1 MVGASAGRRSRAV
14 GKTLIPWRRPRP
26 VSEVSVR
33 IVDRDVPSVW
43 LGTAGRHRRR
53 TDAGP
58 PRGRRGGDR
67 PPPRWRPCRPSPR
80 PPRRPPRRRR
90 DRQRVGEERTA
101 VHGGGA
107 QSGRRPPPPRRAAS
121 TRPPAAT
128 RRRARTRPSARRPPP
143 RRPTPPPSAATRCRR
158 GRPASAAAGAH
169 AAGRAAARAR
179 HRWGGDAA
187 TGCRP
192 RGRVQR
198 PAGGRPGAACHAGGV
213 RRGGAPPRTVRRVA
227 LPTAAPSRRPRGAAR
242 ARAARRVAGA
252 AGGGARRRSVARRGG
267 PAALTRFT
275 TPAALHHPR
284 AASPLRRRCATAA
297 PLQRARA
304 AAQRPRAEV
313 VQRRDRCAG
322 ADGTSAVTK
331 WVVPP
336 IVSLPADCFKPLLDV
351 LVFCHVAGLIFV
363 ARLHCCD
370 RRGRICTG
378 PNKSS
383 LSTVGRIARCPG
395 STLRIT
401 PVCGSGPRSGGA
413 CASTVV
419 AGPPLG
425 SPLHAG
431 WMWAGTPRYF
441 CQPG

>member
-80 PPRRPPRRRR
+80 RPRRPPRRRR
-90 DRQRVGEERTA
+90 DRQRVGEKRTA

-128 RRRARTRPSARRPPP
+128 RRRRPPRARTPPVGRRHAPATGGGGTPPRAVGRAGGCNDRRAVGRGPRATLGGSAAVGPPPAPSAAWRPPP
-143 RRPTPPPSAATRCRR
+143 PP
-158 GRPASAAAGAH
+158 
-169 AAGRAAARAR
+169 RAAARA
-179 HRWGGDAA
+179 A
-187 TGCRP
+187 P
-192 RGRVQR
+192 RASAPRVASPGR
-198 PAGGRPGAACHAGGV
+198 PAGGHAAGPSRAV
-213 RRGGAPPRTVRRVA
+213 VAPPRSPVSPPPRRFTI
-227 LPTAAPSRRPRGAAR
+227 PAPLHRCGGAA
-242 ARAARRVAGA
+242 
-252 AGGGARRRSVARRGG
+252 
-267 PAALTRFT
+267 
-275 TPAALHHPR
+275 
-284 AASPLRRRCATAA
+284 AA

-304 AAQRPRAEV
+304 AAQCSRAET
-313 VQRRDRCAG
+313 G
-322 ADGTSAVTK
+322 PAVTK

-336 IVSLPADCFKPLLDV
+336 IVSLPADCFNPRLDV

-363 ARLHCCD
+363 ARLHCCE
-370 RRGRICTG
+370 RCGRICTG